1 VLIILSFRSDDS
13 SLEYAACRKLNKQV
27 QEKYLSGHHHGHDH
41 HHGHHHSHGNTHNRA
56 FGIGIALNVVFVA
69 VEAYFGWR
77 ADSLA
82 LLADA
87 GHNLSD
93 VLGLVLAWLGMW
105 FARMPPDDR
114 YTYGR
119 QRASI
124 LAALVNA
131 LVLLAV
137 MGGMAWEAIQRFHHP
152 LPIQGEIVIAVA
164 AAGVVING
172 ITAWLFMAGSHG
184 DLNIRGAFLHM
195 AGDALVSLGVVVA
208 GALYLWKGWLWL
220 DPLLSLVIAVLI
232 LYATWGLFR
241 QSLRLTFDGVPS
253 SIELGSVRTYL
264 RELPGVTDIHDLHV
278 WAMSTSE
285 SALTV
290 HLVMPGGH
298 PGDDFLHELGHELHD
313 RYDIDHATVQIEA
326 GDTDKR
332 CRLETH
338 ISN

>member
-1 VLIILSFRSDDS
+1 M
-13 SLEYAACRKLNKQV
+13 
-27 QEKYLSGHHHGHDH
+27 SGTHHHHHHGHEH
-41 HHGHHHSHGNTHNRA
+41 HHHPTQDFNRA
-56 FGIGIALNVVFVA
+56 VGIGILLNVVFVA
-69 VEAYFGWR
+69 VEAWFGWR

-93 VLGLVLAWLGMW
+93 VLGLVLAWLGM
-105 FARMPPDDR
+105 FVARLQPNDR

-137 MGGMAWEAIQRFHHP
+137 MGGMAWEAIRRFSDP
-152 LPIQGEIVIAVA
+152 APIAGETVIAVA

-195 AGDALVSLGVVVA
+195 AGDALVSLGVVLA
-208 GALYLWKGWLWL
+208 GFLYLKTGWLWL
-220 DPLLSLVIAVLI
+220 DPLLSLVIAALI

-241 QSLRLTFDGVPS
+241 QSLRLTFDGVPAN
-253 SIELGSVRTYL
+253 IEFGTVREYL
-264 RELPGVTDIHDLHV
+264 RALPGVTDIHDLHI

-290 HLVMPGGH
+290 HLIMPDGH
-298 PGDDFLHELGHELHD
+298 PGDTFLHELGQELHD

-326 GDTDKR
+326 GDTDR
-332 CRLETH
+332 PCRLEKH
-338 ISN
+338 HAS

>member
-1 VLIILSFRSDDS
+1 M
-13 SLEYAACRKLNKQV
+13 
-27 QEKYLSGHHHGHDH
+27 SGHHHHHDH
-41 HHGHHHSHGNTHNRA
+41 DHGHLSLQHRA
-56 FGIGIALNVVFVA
+56 FGIGIALNIAFVG
-69 VEAYFGWR
+69 VETYFGWR

-93 VLGLVLAWLGMW
+93 VLGLVLAWLGLF
-105 FARMPPDDR
+105 FARSQPNER

-131 LVLLAV
+131 LVLLVV
-137 MGGMAWEAIQRFHHP
+137 MGGMAWEAVQRFSNP
-152 LPIQGEIVIAVA
+152 MPIEGHTVIAVA
-164 AAGVVING
+164 AAGVFING
-172 ITAWLFMAGSHG
+172 ITAMLFMRGSHG

-208 GALYLWKGWLWL
+208 GFLYLKTGWLWL
-220 DPLLSLVIAVLI
+220 DPLLSLVIALLI
-232 LYATWGLFR
+232 VYATWGLFR

-253 SIELGSVRTYL
+253 SIELAEVRAYL
-264 RELPGVTDIHDLHV
+264 RSLPGVTDMHDLHI

-285 SALTV
+285 SALTA
-290 HLVMPGGH
+290 HLIMPAGH
-298 PGDDFLHELGHELHD
+298 PGDDFLHDLGYELHE
-313 RYDIDHATVQIEA
+313 RFHIDHATVQIEA
-326 GDTDKR
+326 GDTGKK

-338 ISN
+338 IAG

>member
-1 VLIILSFRSDDS
+1 M
-13 SLEYAACRKLNKQV
+13 
-27 QEKYLSGHHHGHDH
+27 SGHHHDHNHHHGHDH
-41 HHGHHHSHGNTHNRA
+41 HHAPNFNRA
-56 FGIGIALNVVFVA
+56 FGIGIALNIAFVA
-69 VEAYFGWR
+69 VETWFGWR

-93 VLGLVLAWLGMW
+93 VLGLVLAWLGM
-105 FARMPPDDR
+105 FVARLQPNDR

-137 MGGMAWEAIQRFHHP
+137 MGGMAWEAIRRFSDP
-152 LPIQGEIVIAVA
+152 APIAGETVIAVA
-164 AAGVVING
+164 ATGVVING

-208 GALYLWKGWLWL
+208 GFLYLKTGWLWL
-220 DPLLSLVIAVLI
+220 DPLLSLIIAALI
-232 LYATWGLFR
+232 LYATWGLFS

-253 SIELGSVRTYL
+253 SIELGAVRTYL

-285 SALTV
+285 SALTA
-290 HLVMPGGH
+290 HLIMPEGH
-298 PGDDFLHELGHELHD
+298 PGDDFLHQLGQQLHD
-313 RYDIDHATVQIEA
+313 RFDIDHATVQIEA
-326 GDTDKR
+326 GDTDKP

-338 ISN
+338 INS

>member
-1 VLIILSFRSDDS
+1 LGV
-13 SLEYAACRKLNKQV
+13 
-27 QEKYLSGHHHGHDH
+27 HHHGHDH
-41 HHGHHHSHGNTHNRA
+41 GHHHHVDMHNRA
-56 FGIGIALNVVFVA
+56 FGIGIGLNVVFVA
-69 VEAYFGWR
+69 VEAWFGWQ

-93 VLGLVLAWLGMW
+93 VLGLVLAWLGLL
-105 FARMPPDDR
+105 FARSRPNER

-137 MGGMAWEAIQRFHHP
+137 MGGMAWEAVQRFSDP
-152 LPIQGEIVIAVA
+152 LPIEGDTVIAVA

-172 ITAWLFMAGSHG
+172 ITAWLFMAGSRG

-195 AGDALVSLGVVVA
+195 AGDALVSLGVVIA
-208 GALYLWKGWLWL
+208 GILYLKTGWLWL
-220 DPLLSLVIAVLI
+220 DPLLSLVIAILI

-253 SIELGSVRTYL
+253 NIELGTVREYL
-264 RELPGVTDIHDLHV
+264 RALPGVQDIHDLHI

-290 HLVMPGGH
+290 HLIMPGGH
-298 PGDDFLHELGHELHD
+298 PGDTFLHELGQELHD

-326 GDTDKR
+326 GDTDR
-332 CRLETH
+332 PCRLEKH
-338 ISN
+338 HAS

>member
-1 VLIILSFRSDDS
+1 MSGHHHHDH
-13 SLEYAACRKLNKQV
+13 
-27 QEKYLSGHHHGHDH
+27 GHHHGHDH
-41 HHGHHHSHGNTHNRA
+41 HHPHDFNRA
-56 FGIGIALNVVFVA
+56 FGIGILLNVIFVV
-69 VEAYFGWR
+69 VETWFGWR

-93 VLGLVLAWLGMW
+93 VLGLVLAWLGM
-105 FARMPPDDR
+105 FVARLQPNDR

-137 MGGMAWEAIQRFHHP
+137 MGGMAWEAIRRFSDP
-152 LPIQGEIVIAVA
+152 APIAGETVIAVA

-208 GALYLWKGWLWL
+208 GFLYLKTGWLWL

-232 LYATWGLFR
+232 LYATWGLFS

-253 SIELGSVRTYL
+253 SIELGAVRTYL
-264 RELPGVTDIHDLHV
+264 RELPGVTDIHDLHI

-285 SALTV
+285 SALTA
-290 HLVMPGGH
+290 HLIMPEGH
-298 PGDDFLHELGHELHD
+298 PGDDFLHELGQQLHD
-313 RYDIDHATVQIEA
+313 RFDIDHATVQIEA
-326 GDTDKR
+326 GDTDKP

-338 ISN
+338 IAG

>member
-1 VLIILSFRSDDS
+1 MG
-13 SLEYAACRKLNKQV
+13 A
-27 QEKYLSGHHHGHDH
+27 HHHD
-41 HHGHHHSHGNTHNRA
+41 HHGHHHGDYSYA
-56 FGIGIALNVVFVA
+56 FGIGIALNIVFVA
-69 VEAYFGWR
+69 VESYFGWR

-93 VLGLVLAWLGMW
+93 VLGLVLAWLGM
-105 FARMPPDDR
+105 FVARLKPDDR

-137 MGGMAWEAIQRFHHP
+137 MGGMAWEAIRRFSDP
-152 LPIQGEIVIAVA
+152 TPIGGETVIAVA

-195 AGDALVSLGVVVA
+195 AGDALVSLGVVIA
-208 GALYLWKGWLWL
+208 GFVYLKTGWLWL
-220 DPLLSLVIAVLI
+220 DPLLSLAIAILI

-241 QSLRLTFDGVPS
+241 QSLRLTFDGVPAN
-253 SIELGSVRTYL
+253 IELGSVREYL
-264 RELPGVTDIHDLHV
+264 HTLPGVKDIHDLHI

-298 PGDDFLHELGHELHD
+298 PGDAFLHDLGQELHD
-313 RYDIDHATVQIEA
+313 RFDIDHATVQIEA
-326 GDTDKR
+326 GDTGR
-332 CRLETH
+332 ACRLETH
-338 ISN
+338 IAH

>member
-1 VLIILSFRSDDS
+1 M
-13 SLEYAACRKLNKQV
+13 
-27 QEKYLSGHHHGHDH
+27 SGHHHSHDH
-41 HHGHHHSHGNTHNRA
+41 HHGHGNTHNRA

-93 VLGLVLAWLGMW
+93 VLGLILAWLGMMV
-105 FARMPPDDR
+105 ARVAPNDR

-131 LVLLAV
+131 LILLAV
-137 MGGMAWEAIQRFHHP
+137 MGGMAWEAVHRFTNP
-152 LPIQGEIVIAVA
+152 LPIQGYIVIAVA

-208 GALYLWKGWLWL
+208 GVIYLKTGWLWL
-220 DPLLSLVIAVLI
+220 DPLLSLVIALLI

-241 QSLRLTFDGVPS
+241 QSLHLTFDGVPS
-253 SIELGSVRTYL
+253 SIDLGMVRTYL
-264 RELPGVTDIHDLHV
+264 QERPGVADIHDLHI
-278 WAMSTSE
+278 WAMSTAE

-298 PGDDFLHELGHELHD
+298 PGDDFLHDLAHELHD
-313 RYDIDHATVQIEA
+313 RFDIDHATVQIEA
-326 GDTDKR
+326 GDTDRR

-338 ISN
+338 IAN

>member
-1 VLIILSFRSDDS
+1 M
-13 SLEYAACRKLNKQV
+13 
-27 QEKYLSGHHHGHDH
+27 SGTHHHHHHGH
-41 HHGHHHSHGNTHNRA
+41 GHHHTQDFNRA
-56 FGIGIALNVVFVA
+56 FGIGILLNVVFVA
-69 VEAYFGWR
+69 VEAWFGWR

-93 VLGLVLAWLGMW
+93 VLGLVLAWLGM
-105 FARMPPDDR
+105 FVARLQPNDR

-137 MGGMAWEAIQRFHHP
+137 MGGMAWEAIRRFSDP
-152 LPIQGEIVIAVA
+152 APIAGETVIAVA

-195 AGDALVSLGVVVA
+195 AGDALVSLGVVLA
-208 GALYLWKGWLWL
+208 GFLYLKTGWLWL
-220 DPLLSLVIAVLI
+220 DPLLSLVIAALI

-253 SIELGSVRTYL
+253 SIELGSVRAYL
-264 RELPGVTDIHDLHV
+264 RELPGVTDIHDLHI

-290 HLVMPGGH
+290 HLIMPGGH
-298 PGDDFLHELGHELHD
+298 PGDDFLHALGQQLHD
-313 RYDIDHATVQIEA
+313 RFDIDHATVQIEA
-326 GDTDKR
+326 GDTDQR

-338 ISN
+338 IAH

>member
-1 VLIILSFRSDDS
+1 M
-13 SLEYAACRKLNKQV
+13 
-27 QEKYLSGHHHGHDH
+27 HH
-41 HHGHHHSHGNTHNRA
+41 RA
-56 FGIGIALNVVFVA
+56 FGIGIGLNIVFVA

-93 VLGLVLAWLGMW
+93 VLGLVLAWLGMMI
-105 FARMPPDDR
+105 ARVQPNER

-124 LAALVNA
+124 LAALVNS

-137 MGGMAWEAIQRFHHP
+137 MGGMAWEAVQRFSNP
-152 LPIQGEIVIAVA
+152 LPIEGHIVIAVA

-195 AGDALVSLGVVVA
+195 AGDALVSLGVVIA
-208 GALYLWKGWLWL
+208 GVIYLKTGWQWL

-241 QSLRLTFDGVPS
+241 QSLRLTFDGVPAN
-253 SIELGSVRTYL
+253 IELGMVREYL
-264 RELPGVTDIHDLHV
+264 RNLPGVQDMHDLHI

-290 HLVMPGGH
+290 HLVMPDGH
-298 PGDDFLHELGHELHD
+298 PGDAFLHDLGQELHD
-313 RYDIDHATVQIEA
+313 RFDIDHATVQIEA
-326 GDTDKR
+326 GDTDR
-332 CRLETH
+332 PCRLETH
-338 ISN
+338 IAH

>member
-1 VLIILSFRSDDS
+1 MGTIIPSFTG
-13 SLEYAACRKLNKQV
+13 
-27 QEKYLSGHHHGHDH
+27 EKYLSGHHHGHDH
-41 HHGHHHSHGNTHNRA
+41 HHDHSHVNTHHRA
-56 FGIGIALNVVFVA
+56 FGIGIALNIAFVA

-93 VLGLVLAWLGMW
+93 VLGLILAWLGMMV
-105 FARMPPDDR
+105 ARVQPNDR

-124 LAALVNA
+124 LAALINA
-131 LVLLAV
+131 LVLLVV
-137 MGGMAWEAIQRFHHP
+137 MGGMAWEALHRFTNP
-152 LPIQGEIVIAVA
+152 LPIQGDIVIAVA

-208 GALYLWKGWLWL
+208 GALYLWQGWLWL

-264 RELPGVTDIHDLHV
+264 RELPGVTDIHDLHI

-298 PGDDFLHELGHELHD
+298 PGDDFLHELGHELHN
-313 RYDIDHATVQIEA
+313 RFDIDHATVQIEA

-338 ISN
+338 IAS

>member
-1 VLIILSFRSDDS
+1 
-13 SLEYAACRKLNKQV
+13 
-27 QEKYLSGHHHGHDH
+27 LSGHHHAHDHHGHDH
-41 HHGHHHSHGNTHNRA
+41 SHVDTHHRA
-56 FGIGIALNVVFVA
+56 FGIGIALNIAFVA

-87 GHNLSD
+87 AHNLSD
-93 VLGLVLAWLGMW
+93 VLALVLAWMGMAM
-105 FARMPPDDR
+105 ARVKPNDR

-124 LAALVNA
+124 LAALVNS

-137 MGGMAWEAIQRFHHP
+137 MGGMAWEAVQRFTHP
-152 LPIQGEIVIAVA
+152 LPIHGEIVIAVA

-253 SIELGSVRTYL
+253 SIELGSVRAYL
-264 RELPGVTDIHDLHV
+264 RELPGVSDIHDLHV

-298 PGDDFLHELGHELHD
+298 PGDDFLHELGRELHD
-313 RYDIDHATVQIEA
+313 RFDIDHATVQIEA

-338 ISN
+338 IAI